1 MLLEK
6 LVKAFGVPGFEDE
19 IRAIVKEHMEK
30 YADEVHVDM
39 LGNVIGVKHGGERK
53 VMIAAHM
60 DQIGF
65 MVRGITEDGYLVISP
80 MGGVNPITLR
90 SRIVRIRGKDGFV
103 YGVIGEKPPHIEKK
117 AEKKEIKDLR
127 VDIGVE
133 SRKEAEQL
141 APIGSVG
148 SFVPNYLEMG
158 NRIVATALDDRAGIY
173 TLLKTMENVESDA
186 TLYFVATVQEE
197 VGLRGARIS
206 GFRLNPDIGIAIDV
220 THAKMPGI
228 GSEEMPVVLGKGPTI
243 GVGPTAHPKLVQH
256 FTDTELPFQIEPN
269 PSRSGTDADII
280 QLSREGVATLV
291 LSIPLRY
298 MHSSVEMIDKR
309 DLENTV
315 NIIKMAL
322 KEIGRVDLTL

>member
-19 IRAIVKEHMEK
+19 IRAIVKEHMEE

-53 VMIAAHM
+53 VMLAAHM

-65 MVRGITEDGYLVISP
+65 MVSGITEDGYLVISP

-133 SRKEAEQL
+133 SRNEAEQL

-173 TLLKTMENVESDA
+173 ALLKTMENVESDA

-228 GSEEMPVVLGKGPTI
+228 GSEEVPISLGKGPTI

-256 FTDTELPFQIEPN
+256 FTHTELPFQIEPN

-322 KEIGRVDLTL
+322 KDIGKVDLTL